1 MNDERQRLLW
11 AVAAFQVLRTPTRIT
26 AELGDPRSAADLLAE
41 LSDTDRERV
50 QVTTDKLIDAGA
62 GVLFLSDDSYPD
74 RLRSIASPPALLFFV
89 GELSLLDSP
98 AVGMCGSR
106 DASDVGLA
114 AARLCGEQV
123 ARHGLTVV
131 SGYARGVDMA
141 THIGAL
147 EAAGSTIIVL
157 AEGVLHFR
165 WKRELQAMRADQS
178 RVLVLS
184 QFPPGQTWNVGA
196 AMTRN
201 VVISALGRALVVV
214 EARETGGTFDAALQA
229 LRLGRPVFALDFSV
243 GAPRGNALLF
253 EKGARRI
260 ASTGDLHRELDAVKE
275 PTLAA
280 EQMSLAMPAH

>member
-11 AVAAFQVLRTPTRIT
+11 AVAAFEVLRTPARVT
-26 AELGDPRSAADLLAE
+26 AELDDPRSVVDLIADL
-41 LSDTDRERV
+41 SDADRERV
-50 QVTTDKLIDAGA
+50 QATTDKLINAGA
-62 GVLFLSDDSYPD
+62 GVLFSSDDTYPH
-74 RLRSIASPPALLFFV
+74 RLRSVPSPPPLLFFV
-89 GELSLLDSP
+89 GDRSLLDSP
-98 AVGMCGSR
+98 AVAMCGSR

-123 ARHGLTVV
+123 ARQGLTVV

-141 THIGAL
+141 THVGAL

-165 WKRELQAMRADQS
+165 WKRELQEMRADHS

-184 QFPPGQTWNVGA
+184 QFPPSQTWNAGA

-201 VVISALGRALVVV
+201 IVIAALGRALVVV
-214 EARETGGTFDAALQA
+214 EARETGGTLDAGLQA

-253 EKGARRI
+253 DKGARRI

-275 PTLAA
+275 PTHAA
-280 EQMSLAMPAH
+280 EQMSLAIPAH